1 MPSRGKR
8 ARVAIERGLRGL
20 SLLTLGVALWIAL
33 RPPAEPESEAAGTGD
48 LADRLPGWTIAP
60 PRRVHLLLDA
70 APSPQARDWLRAI
83 RRAGTPVTWAGDG
96 IPPLALEV
104 APVANPRGGTLLWVA
119 APAGAAVVLADAL
132 APIDTVTASAGGA
145 SVLAPSTTGPIIAS
159 VGEHRAT
166 ASAHDTLAP
175 RGVLV
180 LGRATWE
187 AKFGIA
193 ALEEA
198 GWAVDARLSV
208 APGIEVT
215 QGASRSPDTARHV
228 AVIVLDAP
236 SASTALAVARYVR
249 SGGGA
254 VLSSTSANGSPL
266 VEIAVGR
273 PGARVRA
280 SSIVFADD
288 TPRRALG
295 FLAIAPRSDAI
306 LLEERDGRVAAAAR
320 RVDAGRVV
328 QLGYDETWRWRLS
341 GGAPALDAHRS
352 WWSALVS
359 SVAYRAALPL
369 TREAPDDDAPLARL
383 VDGLGPASRIT
394 DAVTTE
400 TRWVPSPILLFG
412 LLSVLLLAELASRRL
427 RGAP

>member
-1 MPSRGKR
+1 MPSRGNR

-20 SLLTLGVALWIAL
+20 SLLTLGVAIWIAL
-33 RPPAEPESEAAGTGD
+33 RPPAERAPETAGTGD

-60 PRRVHLLLDA
+60 PQRVHLSLDA
-70 APSPQARDWLRAI
+70 APSPEARDWVRAI
-83 RRAGTPVTWAGDG
+83 RRAGTPVTWAGDE
-96 IPPLALEV
+96 IPPLALE
-104 APVANPRGGTLLWVA
+104 AAAVANPRGGTLLWVA

-132 APIDTVTASAGGA
+132 APIDTVIASAGGA
-145 SVLAPSTTGPIIAS
+145 SVTAPSTTGQVTAA

-166 ASAHDTLAP
+166 ASVRDTLAP

-187 AKFGIA
+187 AKFVIA
-193 ALEEA
+193 ALEEV

-215 QGASRSPDTARHV
+215 QGVSRSPDTARHGAIV
-228 AVIVLDAP
+228 VLDPP
-236 SASTALAVARYVR
+236 SATTAPAVARYAR

-254 VLSSTSANGSPL
+254 ILSGASANGSPL
-266 VEIAVGR
+266 IEIAGGR
-273 PGARVRA
+273 AGARVRA
-280 SSIVFADD
+280 SSIAFADD

-306 LLEERDGRVAAAAR
+306 VLEERDGRVAAAAR

-328 QLGYDETWRWRLS
+328 QLGYDETWRWRLA
-341 GGAPALDAHRS
+341 GGAAALDAHRS
-352 WWSALVS
+352 WWSSLVS

-369 TREAPDDDAPLARL
+369 TRGVRDDDAPLARL

-394 DAVTTE
+394 DAVTAE
-400 TRWVPSPILLFG
+400 TRWVPSPALLFG

>member
-20 SLLTLGVALWIAL
+20 SLLTLGVASWIAL
-33 RPPAEPESEAAGTGD
+33 RPPAERASETAGTEA
-48 LADRLPGWTIAP
+48 LADRLLGWTIAP
-60 PRRVHLLLDA
+60 PRRVHLSLDA

-83 RRAGTPVTWAGDG
+83 RRAGTAVTWAGDA

-104 APVANPRGGTLLWVA
+104 AAVANPRGGTLLWVA
-119 APAGAAVVLADAL
+119 APVGAAVVLADAL
-132 APIDTVTASAGGA
+132 APIDTVITSAGGA
-145 SVLAPSTTGPIIAS
+145 SVMAPSTTGPVTAA

-166 ASAHDTLAP
+166 GSANDTLAP

-187 AKFGIA
+187 AKFVIA

-198 GWAVDARLSV
+198 GWPVDARLSV

-215 QGASRSPDTARHV
+215 QGVSRSPDTARHV
-228 AVIVLDAP
+228 AVVVLDVP
-236 SASTALAVARYVR
+236 SASAASAVARYAR

-254 VLSSTSANGSPL
+254 ILSGASANASPL
-266 VEIAVGR
+266 NEIAVGR
-273 PGARVRA
+273 AGARVRA
-280 SSIVFADD
+280 SSIAFADD

-306 LLEERDGRVAAAAR
+306 VLEERDGRVAAAAR

-328 QLGYDETWRWRLS
+328 QLGYDETWRWRLA
-341 GGAPALDAHRS
+341 GGATALDAHRN

-369 TREAPDDDAPLARL
+369 TREAPDDDAPRARL
-383 VDGLGPASRIT
+383 VEALGPASRVT
-394 DAVTTE
+394 DAMTTR
-400 TRWVPSPILLFG
+400 TRWVPSPALLFG